1 MPMPK
6 RTTFQLIYSMIED
19 FEDELDSNAGDN
31 DLFDCEYSSV
41 DALINEVIVFT
52 GVKSDVQTENGTRTL
67 VAFGEG
73 AGRSAF
79 FTDSK
84 RLKDVVCNP
93 NRTFP
98 FRAIIKVVRFGNNTG
113 FKFFSPKSKI
123 TQEDKDNFEY
133 YKRNKYRRKR

>member
-1 MPMPK
+1 MW
-6 RTTFQLIYSMIED
+6 FAI
-19 FEDELDSNAGDN
+19 
-31 DLFDCEYSSV
+31 
-41 DALINEVIVFT
+41 
-52 GVKSDVQTENGTRTL
+52 
-67 VAFGEG
+67 
-73 AGRSAF
+73 
-79 FTDSK
+79 
-84 RLKDVVCNP
+84 P